1 MSQPFEVAEAIA
13 YARAHH
19 AHYLADLIAFL
30 RIPSV
35 STQPEHQPDV
45 EAAAAWLAEQMKTA
59 GLEHVTVYPTAGH
72 PVVYADWLHAGPTAP
87 TVLFYGHYDVQ
98 PADDIDLW
106 KSPPFEPTIRK
117 ENLYARGASDDKG
130 QIFMLLKAVEAVL
143 QATGRLPVN
152 VKFALE
158 GEEESGSQGLMTFAP
173 GHKDLL
179 AADIVFISDTPMA
192 DFDQPALVYG
202 LRGMAQLNLTLTG
215 PKLDVHSGVYGGGIN
230 NPINV
235 LARLLAQLQ
244 DADGHVLIPGFYDAV
259 RPLSQAEQRL
269 QASFPF
275 DEAEWLRRID
285 VPLAWGE
292 PAYTLLERVGSRPT
306 LDINGIVGGYTGA
319 GGKTIIPSSAH
330 AKLSMRLAPDQD
342 PETILAQTQAFIRS
356 LTPPHVRLEMQSLG
370 TARAVLADIHH
381 PAVTAASQACEA
393 VFGRPPVYRREGG
406 SLPVVATLQAELGLQ
421 PIMLGFGLPHDRIHA
436 PNERFFLPNFY
447 RGLETVIHFLAFYHA
462 GRPTPASGVDTL

>member
-1 MSQPFEVAEAIA
+1 MSQPFEVAAA
-13 YARAHH
+13 LNHARARHTE
-19 AHYLADLIAFL
+19 YLTELIAFL

-35 STQPEHQPDV
+35 STRPEHAPDIQ
-45 EAAAAWLAEQMKTA
+45 AAAEWLAHQMEAA
-59 GLEHVTVYPTAGH
+59 GLEHVTIHPTAGH
-72 PVVYADWLHAGPTAP
+72 PVVYADWLHAGPAAP

-98 PADDIDLW
+98 PADDVELW
-106 KSPPFEPTIRK
+106 KSPPFEPEIRK

-130 QIFMLLKAVEAVL
+130 QSFMLLKAVEAML

-158 GEEESGSQGLMTFAP
+158 GEEESGSQGLMAFAP
-173 GHKDLL
+173 AHRDLL
-179 AADIVFISDTPMA
+179 SADIVFISDTTMA

-202 LRGMAQLNLTLTG
+202 LRGMAQLNLTLIG

-230 NPINV
+230 NPMNV

-244 DADGHVLIPGFYDAV
+244 DHEGRVLIPGFYDAV
-259 RPLSQAEQRL
+259 RALTPAEKQL
-269 QASFPF
+269 LAGFPF

-292 PAYTLLERVGSRPT
+292 PEYSLLERVGSRPT
-306 LDINGIVGGYTGA
+306 LDINGIVGGYTGP

-330 AKLSMRLAPDQD
+330 AKLSMRLVPDQD
-342 PETILAQTQAFIRS
+342 PEAILAQTQAFIRA
-356 LTPPHVRLEMQSLG
+356 LTPPHVRLEMQTLG
-370 TARAVLADIHH
+370 TARAVVANLDH
-381 PAVTAASQACEA
+381 PAVAAASQACQA
-393 VFGRPPVYRREGG
+393 VFGRVPVYRREGG
-406 SLPVVATLQAELGLQ
+406 SLPVVATLQATLGLQ

-447 RGLETVIHFLAFYHA
+447 RGLETVIHFLAFY
-462 GRPTPASGVDTL
+462 GTTR